1 LPYPRIS
8 RRLALVLGIGVG
20 GLAAGIGVAAVAS
33 RGPAPPRPA
42 PSVQRLDLSNFPEAE
57 QAPAAPAAKP
67 VAANSAAEAV
77 RRFLEANAGQD
88 FATSFGLLD
97 KASREQAKTV
107 ATWTDAQAERPAV
120 TAVEVSGERRTGPET
135 AEVTVS
141 ATHPAA
147 VDPFAGLTP
156 GRTVERWQA
165 RREAGRWRVAADP
178 VSVDAVLP
186 GDASAPAAVQAWI
199 DRLARCDTTG
209 AAALQAAA
217 ELYGPAD
224 LAGAPCREHGA
235 WTVAATRGFDRADDP
250 QPYLS
255 AFGPEVRTW
264 ARLVPVQGPKTR
276 FTAVVAPLGDT
287 WRVLGTD
294 AASPG

>member
-1 LPYPRIS
+1 LPYRRTS
-8 RRLALVLGIGVG
+8 RRLALVLGIGVA
-20 GLAAGIGVAAVAS
+20 GLAVGVGVAAVAN
-33 RGPAPPRPA
+33 REPAQPRPA
-42 PSVQRLDLSNFPEAE
+42 PSVQRLDLSNFPEGE
-57 QAPAAPAAKP
+57 QAPAEAAKP
-67 VAANSAAEAV
+67 VTANSAAEAV
-77 RRFLEANAGQD
+77 QRFLGANAEQD

-97 KASREQAKTV
+97 KASRERLKTV

-135 AEVTVS
+135 VEVTV
-141 ATHPAA
+141 AVTHPAA

-165 RREAGRWRVAADP
+165 RREAGRWRVTADP

-186 GDASAPAAVQAWI
+186 SDASAPAAVQAWV
-199 DRLARCDTTG
+199 DRLERCDITG
-209 AAALQAAA
+209 AAAMQATA
-217 ELYGPAD
+217 ELYGPAH
-224 LAGAPCREHGA
+224 LAGVPCREHGA
-235 WTVAATRGFDRADDP
+235 WKASATRGFDGADDP

-255 AFGPEVRTW
+255 AFGPEVQTW

-294 AASPG
+294 AGE

>member
-1 LPYPRIS
+1 LPHPRIS
-8 RRLALVLGIGVG
+8 RRLALVLGIGAA
-20 GLAAGIGVAAVAS
+20 GLAVGIGVAAVAN
-33 RGPAPPRPA
+33 REPAQPRPA
-42 PSVQRLDLSNFPEAE
+42 PSVQRLDLSNFPEGQ
-57 QAPAAPAAKP
+57 QAPAAPAARP
-67 VAANSAAEAV
+67 VTANSAAEAV
-77 RRFLEANAGQD
+77 QRFLGANAEQD

-97 KASREQAKTV
+97 KASRKQVKTV
-107 ATWTDAQAERPAV
+107 AGWTAAQAERPAV
-120 TAVEVSGERRTGPET
+120 TAVEVKDERRTGPEE
-135 AEVTVS
+135 AEVTVTV
-141 ATHPAA
+141 THPAA

-186 GDASAPAAVQAWI
+186 GDASAPAAVQAWV
-199 DRLARCDTTG
+199 DRLERCDTAG
-209 AAALQAAA
+209 AAALQATA
-217 ELYGPAD
+217 ELYGAAD
-224 LAGAPCREHGA
+224 LAGVPCREHGT
-235 WTVAATRGFDRADDP
+235 WKVSATRGFDRADDP

-255 AFGPEVRTW
+255 AFGPEVQTW

-294 AASPG
+294 AGE

>member
-1 LPYPRIS
+1 LPYPRTS
-8 RRLALVLGIGVG
+8 RRLALVLGIGAA
-20 GLAAGIGVAAVAS
+20 GLAVGIGVAAVAN
-33 RGPAPPRPA
+33 REPAQPRPA
-42 PSVQRLDLSNFPEAE
+42 PSVQRLDLSNFPEGQ
-57 QAPAAPAAKP
+57 QAPAARAAKP
-67 VAANSAAEAV
+67 VPANSAAEAV
-77 RRFLEANAGQD
+77 QRFLGANAEQD

-97 KASREQAKTV
+97 KASREQVKSV
-107 ATWTDAQAERPAV
+107 ASWTGAQAERPAV
-120 TAVEVSGERRTGPET
+120 TAVEVKRERPT
-135 AEVTVS
+135 APDTVEVTVA

-156 GRTVERWQA
+156 GRTIERWQA

-186 GDASAPAAVQAWI
+186 GDAGAPAAVQAWV
-199 DRLARCDTTG
+199 DRLERCDAAG
-209 AAALQAAA
+209 AAALQATA

-224 LAGAPCREHGA
+224 VAGVPCREHGA
-235 WTVAATRGFDRADDP
+235 WKASATRGFDRADDP

-255 AFGPEVRTW
+255 AFGPEVQTW

-294 AASPG
+294 AASTG

>member
-1 LPYPRIS
+1 
-8 RRLALVLGIGVG
+8 
-20 GLAAGIGVAAVAS
+20 
-33 RGPAPPRPA
+33 
-42 PSVQRLDLSNFPEAE
+42 VQR
-57 QAPAAPAAKP
+57 
-67 VAANSAAEAV
+67 
-77 RRFLEANAGQD
+77 FLGANAEQD

-97 KASREQAKTV
+97 KASRKQVKTV
-107 ATWTDAQAERPAV
+107 AGWTAAQAERPAV
-120 TAVEVSGERRTGPET
+120 TAVEVKDERRTGPEE
-135 AEVTVS
+135 AEVTVTV
-141 ATHPAA
+141 THPAA

-186 GDASAPAAVQAWI
+186 GDASAPAAVQAWV
-199 DRLARCDTTG
+199 DRLERCDTAG
-209 AAALQAAA
+209 AAALQATA
-217 ELYGPAD
+217 ELYGAAD
-224 LAGAPCREHGA
+224 LAGVPCREHGT
-235 WTVAATRGFDRADDP
+235 WKVSATRGFDRADDP

-255 AFGPEVRTW
+255 AFGPEVQTW

-294 AASPG
+294 AGE

>member
-8 RRLALVLGIGVG
+8 RRLALVLGIGVA
-20 GLAAGIGVAAVAS
+20 GLAVGIGVAAVAN
-33 RGPAPPRPA
+33 REPAQPQPA
-42 PSVQRLDLSNFPEAE
+42 PSVQRLDLSNFPEGE

-67 VAANSAAEAV
+67 VVANSAAEAV
-77 RRFLEANAGQD
+77 RRFLEANAEQD

-97 KASREQAKTV
+97 RTSREQVKTV
-107 ATWTDAQAERPAV
+107 ATWTDTQAERPAV
-120 TAVEVSGERRTGPET
+120 TAVQVSGERRSGPET

-141 ATHPAA
+141 VSHPAA
-147 VDPFAGLTP
+147 VDPFAGLTS

-178 VSVDAVLP
+178 ASVDAVLP
-186 GDASAPAAVQAWI
+186 GDAGAPAAVQAWV
-199 DRLARCDTTG
+199 DRLERCDSAG
-209 AAALQAAA
+209 AAALQVTA
-217 ELYGPAD
+217 ELYGPAH

-235 WTVAATRGFDRADDP
+235 WTAAATRGFDRADDP
-250 QPYLS
+250 QPYLA
-255 AFGPEVRTW
+255 AFGPEVQTW

-294 AASPG
+294 AGE

>member
-1 LPYPRIS
+1 MPYRRIS
-8 RRLALVLGIGVG
+8 RRLALVLGIGVA
-20 GLAAGIGVAAVAS
+20 GLAVGVGVAAVAN
-33 RGPAPPRPA
+33 REPAQSRPA
-42 PSVQRLDLSNFPEAE
+42 PSVQRLDLSNFPEGE
-57 QAPAAPAAKP
+57 QAPAAAAKP

-77 RRFLEANAGQD
+77 QRFLGANAEQD

-97 KASREQAKTV
+97 KASREQLKTV

-120 TAVEVSGERRTGPET
+120 TAVAVRHERRTGPDT
-135 AEVTVS
+135 VEVTV
-141 ATHPAA
+141 AVTHPPA

-186 GDASAPAAVQAWI
+186 GDAGASAAVQAWV
-199 DRLARCDTTG
+199 DRLRRCDTAG
-209 AAALQAAA
+209 AAALQATA
-217 ELYGPAD
+217 ELYGPAK
-224 LAGAPCREHGA
+224 LADVPCRERGA
-235 WTVAATRGFDRADDP
+235 WKASATRGFDRAGDP

-255 AFGPEVRTW
+255 AFGPEVQTW

-294 AASPG
+294 AG